1 MGNAGY
7 AAAGGGEPEFWC
19 FEELETRA
27 GDWPP
32 TWTRT
37 VDIELQRT
45 SLYVLARGGDGTGP
59 RVMWAAPYPQLS
71 GWQHTVDYIELT
83 TPTATRRFV
92 TPQARDVAHALKVVT
107 SRLADEIKTAR
118 EDDRRR
124 RKLQQGIQERL
135 EVDAFFNPA

>member
-1 MGNAGY
+1 MGNAEY
-7 AAAGGGEPEFWC
+7 AAAGADEPEFWC
-19 FEELETRA
+19 FEELETRV

-32 TWTRT
+32 TWTTT
-37 VDIELQRT
+37 VDVELQRA
-45 SLYVLARGGDGTGP
+45 SLYVLARGRGTGP
-59 RVMWAAPYPQLS
+59 RVMWAAPYQQLS
-71 GWQHTVDYIELT
+71 GWQHTADYIELT

-92 TPQARDVAHALKVVT
+92 TPHARDLAGALKVAT

-124 RKLQQGIQERL
+124 RKLQLGLTEHL